1 LGDARGDQPVI
12 DWTRVEASPEFRELA
27 DGRRRFSAVAG
38 AVGIGA
44 GLLYI
49 LLWGIGRGFMGE
61 SIVGAFSVGFLG
73 GIALIVVTWVITA
86 LYMRRSARV
95 WAPLEERV
103 RERALAPPARDA
115 GRTAPVAPGTE
126 EPSR

>member
-1 LGDARGDQPVI
+1 VPDSDASQPVV
-12 DWTRVEASPEFRELA
+12 DWATVEASPEFRELTG
-27 DGRRRFSAVAG
+27 GRRRFSAVAG
-38 AVGIGA
+38 AIGIGA

-61 SIVGAFSVGFLG
+61 AIVGSFSVGFLG
-73 GIALIVVTWVITA
+73 GIVLILLTWVITA
-86 LYMRRSARV
+86 LYVRRSARV

-103 RERALAPPARDA
+103 RELALAPPAREA
-115 GRTAPVAPGTE
+115 AAAAPATD